1 MSHTTHFRRLELGCH
16 IRSLF
21 QSCHTY
27 TRSRPSPPLTWPS
40 RGHCSIPRSP
50 GRPWNSKFT
59 SGIIT
64 TAVLAGA
71 GLSFAFLTSRPLRLE
86 SDEDATWLGENQIE
100 QRYLPPIIPYTSEQ
114 ATEALRWEASTHMVG
129 MGSGVLRFDRA
140 RIPSNYPTEDEF
152 LAATG
157 REDDVVKWGLWG
169 VFDGHA

>member
-1 MSHTTHFRRLELGCH
+1 MRFRRLEVFCH
-16 IRSLF
+16 VRSLF
-21 QSCHTY
+21 QHTY
-27 TRSRPSPPLTWPS
+27 ARAHPSPPF
-40 RGHCSIPRSP
+40 RGQIRRFYSTPRSS
-50 GRPWNSKFT
+50 GGTWNSILT

-71 GLSFAFLTSRPLRLE
+71 GMSFAFLTSRPLRLE
-86 SDEDATWLGENQIE
+86 SDEDATWLGETQIE
-100 QRYLPPIIPYTSEQ
+100 QRYLPPIVPYTIEQ

-140 RIPSNYPTEDEF
+140 RIPSNYPTEDEY

>member
-1 MSHTTHFRRLELGCH
+1 MSHATRFRRLELACH
-16 IRSLF
+16 VRSLF
-21 QSCHTY
+21 QPRQTY
-27 TRSRPSPPLTWPS
+27 ARSHPSPPLTWQS
-40 RGHCSIPRSP
+40 RRLYSIPRPP
-50 GRPWNSKFT
+50 GKTWNSTLT

-86 SDEDATWLGENQIE
+86 SDEDATWLGESQIE
-100 QRYLPPIIPYTSEQ
+100 QRYLPPLVPYTIEQ
-114 ATEALRWEASTHMVG
+114 ATEILRWEASTHMVG

-140 RIPSNYPTEDEF
+140 RIPSNYPTEDEY